1 MLAKGIG
8 ECAQTTPGILSHAL
22 AGAVF
27 SQCFLPALIS
37 LLKGSLETLS

>member
-8 ECAQTTPGILSHAL
+8 ECAQTTPGILSQAL

-27 SQCFLPALIS
+27 SQLPALIS